1 MGRGSIVR
9 RRGRDRCG
17 RGGFRRRTLLRSGW
31 RGGYGALLVRFVV
44 GADDI
49 EHIAAVVAEA
59 ADIDLG
65 QEVEAHQRAVVAQFG
80 IDAADRARQRGHDIG
95 KVELDRRVEG
105 QRQPLLGA
113 IGGHRGIGRHGE
125 DVTGESRLR
134 RRMHAHRLGGRP
146 LLRNGL
152 ALFALETIGLAGAA
166 RQVGDDLRRQ
176 AGRLP
181 AP

>member
-1 MGRGSIVR
+1 MRGRVAR
-9 RRGRDRCG
+9 RRGRHSGR
-17 RGGFRRRTLLRSGW
+17 RGGFGRRTLLRSGW
-31 RGGYGALLVRFVV
+31 RGGCGALLVRFVV

-49 EHIAAVVAEA
+49 EHIAAVVAEG

-65 QEVEAHQRAVVAQFG
+65 QEVEAHERAVVAQFG
-80 IDAADRARQRGHDIG
+80 FDAADRTRQRGSDIG
-95 KVELDRRVEG
+95 KIELDRRVES

-113 IGGHRGIGRHGE
+113 IGGHHGIGWHGE
-125 DVTGESRLR
+125 DVAGESRLR
-134 RRMHAHRLGGRP
+134 RGMHAHRLGGRP

-152 ALFALETIGLAGAA
+152 ALFALETIRLASAA
-166 RQVGDDLRRQ
+166 RQVGNDLGRQ